1 MHKQA
6 NGSTQMN
13 PICIISIQCNLS
25 RGSGLWGV
33 GNDGLS
39 RCPDL
44 ARDVLLLFPKDASRH
59 GYRSTKRR
67 PRSLTSQPMPNNTTH
82 QHLTRTVDTTLRP
95 PTFKNGFLLP
105 PFGGCGRGTPA
116 APMVRRPALNY
127 LALSER
133 TRRNHHSL
141 HRKPPQTH
149 ERLSL

>member
-6 NGSTQMN
+6 NGRTQMN
-13 PICIISIQCNLS
+13 PICIISIQYNLS
-25 RGSGLWGV
+25 RGSGLWVLGMM
-33 GNDGLS
+33 GS
-39 RCPDL
+39 RGAPIWHEMCFFFFHRQ
-44 ARDVLLLFPKDASRH
+44 AIH
-59 GYRSTKRR
+59 QQCRSEERR
-67 PRSLTSQPMPNNTTH
+67 PRSPTSQAMPNNTTH
-82 QHLTRTVDTTLRP
+82 QHLTRAVDTTLRP

-149 ERLSL
+149 EG